1 MYYNTCAM
9 ADRQKMA
16 LFSYDAWAIQT
27 VQYSLVTEIN
37 SPDLQTGGGGGG
49 GGGRRVRGRE

>member
-1 MYYNTCAM
+1 MYYNTCVM

-27 VQYSLVTEIN
+27 VQYSLVTEID
-37 SPDLQTGGGGGG
+37 SPDLQTGGE
-49 GGGRRVRGRE
+49 RERVKRGR